1 MSEFDDLLRRA
12 VLAASRGAYVAVVQ
26 PKKHLGD
33 AAKAFGYQA
42 RTLEGDAFETAF
54 EWARQ
59 NLEDD
64 LRLRQE
70 ADQGRDHTP

>member
-1 MSEFDDLLRRA
+1 MNEFDDRLRRV

-26 PKKHLGD
+26 PGKHLGD
-33 AAKAFGYQA
+33 AARAFGYAA

-59 NLEDD
+59 NLEDEQ
-64 LRLRQE
+64 RLRGE
-70 ADQGRDHTP
+70 ASHGRDETL